1 MGGDVS
7 TEEMNAV
14 LRSGYNSPERT
25 GNRGAARRRQSS
37 SKSGNTGARLTTT
50 SSGDR

>member
-14 LRSGYNSPERT
+14 LRSGYNSPGRT
-25 GNRGAARRRQSS
+25 WTEALHDTGCRVPNREMPVCA
-37 SKSGNTGARLTTT
+37 
-50 SSGDR
+50 

>member
-14 LRSGYNSPERT
+14 LRSGYNSLERT
-25 GNRGAARRRQSS
+25 GTEALHDAGSRVPNREMPVSP
-37 SKSGNTGARLTTT
+37 
-50 SSGDR
+50 